1 MLEFGLFGS
10 RPNISWSPASLF
22 VYEYNECKFCLRV
35 RFMNSLSFCEN
46 KYYTN
51 TAISNQFSE
60 NCSQFPRIHNATR
73 GKGRGQHTH
82 KSTSLSDNC
91 SWFPAWCSWPFIVK
105 QIRSF
110 KWSYYFEN
118 FVKRANFRGFPTT
131 RKTSF
136 GGATR
141 IIIAS
146 KLTCN
151 VSLRYLSE

>member
-22 VYEYNECKFCLRV
+22 IYEYNECKLCLRV

-60 NCSQFPRIHNATR
+60 NWSQFPGIHNATR

-82 KSTSLSDNC
+82 KSTSLSDNR
-91 SWFPAWCSWPFIVK
+91 SWFPARCSWPFIVK

-110 KWSYYFEN
+110 KWSYYCEN
-118 FVKRANFRGFPTT
+118 FAMVALRWLAG
-131 RKTSF
+131 
-136 GGATR
+136 
-141 IIIAS
+141 
-146 KLTCN
+146 KLTIH
-151 VSLRYLSE
+151 VIFTSPEWIRGIPLSSELK